1 MKKISAVRTIS
12 MVMLIIFAAGIT
24 PDQAISSEK
33 ITPPAK
39 SQKKADEAVKDNKV
53 KKAAPDPKKAEK
65 EKKQKAR
72 DLANDKI
79 ALEKITTTLDYGIQK
94 DRKEAI
100 NLVHLIK
107 DETIRKKA
115 MTKVIS
121 LIDKDSDIEIR
132 KTAATVAGDLKA
144 KEAVPALINA
154 LDDDSED
161 VQIAAS
167 YALKKLKAVESKGKM
182 IELVKKQDLSE
193 NSNLTDSLI
202 ITLGEFKATELIKF
216 AEDAIKD
223 NKSST
228 MVRERFILFIG
239 QTGSSAQKDFLI
251 NLYSDEEED
260 ITIRSYAVKS
270 IGSLKI
276 KEAKDGVRKVV
287 DEINTY
293 SFKKRSKYYSLYMNS
308 IATLVK
314 LGDPDSVSLL
324 MNSIRSNSSS
334 VRLKAVNLIK
344 EFDDQRTIDILKYK
358 MKNDSSKAVRNA
370 AKKALKDKGIDVE
383 DKGSDSKKK
392 EGSKE
397 TADDDKR

>member
-24 PDQAISSEK
+24 PDHAISAEK